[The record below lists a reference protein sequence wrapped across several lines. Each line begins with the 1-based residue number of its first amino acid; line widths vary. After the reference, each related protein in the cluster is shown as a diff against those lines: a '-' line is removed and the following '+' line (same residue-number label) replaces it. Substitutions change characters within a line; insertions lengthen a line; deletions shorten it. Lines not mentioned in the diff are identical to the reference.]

1 MSAVRLSSVL
11 RLVPLLVAAA
21 CAPAPGTAA
30 APAADPGTTLAPAAW
45 TASSSPDSMAAWA
58 RRGCARPAAGKMA
71 CTERALLIVL
81 DQAGVRPAMEVLDR
95 LVGADEDVQRD
106 SHVYAHGIGIAAYS
120 DAETV
125 SRTFAQ
131 CTPAYQSGCYHG
143 VIQAYFADSSVRQA
157 GLDSAALNT
166 LCADLR
172 DPEEAWVLHQ
182 CGHGMGHG
190 LMAVH
195 ANHLLEALDD
205 CDLLASEYEKSAC
218 WGGAF
223 MENIVSATAP
233 HHTGAARTA
242 SGDGHADGGHH
253 GAGAEGDHGGHG
265 EAAGD
270 AGHDGHDGHEGRDGE
285 ADAGGHAHGAG
296 EPFKALD
303 ADDPHYPCNVVK
315 DHHRVSCYMMQT
327 SAVLFANRGDFE
339 DAAEFCTTAADD
351 DLRDVCFV
359 SLGRDAVAWANEDHR
374 TGLRMC
380 EAAPERFRPSCIV
393 GFTKNLVDRTAD
405 PESGFA
411 FCRGLE
417 PGRGRDA
424 CYRAVGEEISLLDP
438 TTAGRTRACAAA
450 GEEHA
455 VLCRRGAGVEPSG
468 GG

>member
-1 MSAVRLSSVL
+1 MSAVLRSSVL
-11 RLVPLLVAAA
+11 RLVPLLLAVAA
-21 CAPAPGTAA
+21 CAPAPPPAA

-45 TASSSPDSMAAWA
+45 TASSSPDSMAAWV

-71 CTERALLIVL
+71 CTERALLVVL
-81 DQAGVRPAMEVLDR
+81 DQAGVRPAMDVLDR
-95 LVGADEDVQRD
+95 LVAADVDVQRD
-106 SHVYAHGIGIAAYS
+106 SHVYAHGIGIAAYA

-143 VIQAYFADSSVRQA
+143 VIQAWFADSSVRQA

-172 DPEEAWVLHQ
+172 DPDEAWVLHQ

-195 ANHLLEALDD
+195 ANHLLKALDD
-205 CDLLASEYEKSAC
+205 CDLLASDYEKSAC

-233 HHTGAARTA
+233 HHTGSARTA
-242 SGDGHADGGHH
+242 SAAGHGDGGHH
-253 GAGAEGDHGGHG
+253 GAEGDHGGHG
-265 EAAGD
+265 DAS
-270 AGHDGHDGHEGRDGE
+270 AGHDGHGE
-285 ADAGGHAHGAG
+285 ASEHAHGTA
-296 EPFKALD
+296 EAFKALD
-303 ADDPHYPCNVVK
+303 ADDPHYPCTVVK
-315 DHHRVSCYMMQT
+315 EHHRTSCYMMQT
-327 SAVLFANRGDFE
+327 SAVLFANRGDFRG
-339 DAAEFCTTAADD
+339 AAEFCTTAADET
-351 DLRDVCFV
+351 LRDVCFV

-374 TGLRMC
+374 AGLRMC
-380 EAAPERFRPSCIV
+380 DAAPERFRPSCIV
-393 GFTKNLVDRTAD
+393 GITKNLVDRTAD

-417 PGRGRDA
+417 AGRGRDA

-438 TTAGRTRACAAA
+438 TTAGRTRACEAA
-450 GEEHA
+450 GPEHA